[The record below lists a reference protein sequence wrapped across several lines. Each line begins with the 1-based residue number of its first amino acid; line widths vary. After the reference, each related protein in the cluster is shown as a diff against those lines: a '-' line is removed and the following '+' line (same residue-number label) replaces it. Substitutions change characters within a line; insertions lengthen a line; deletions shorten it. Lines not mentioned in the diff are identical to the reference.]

1 MGQYALRRLLAMVPT
16 VFLLSLLVFYSM
28 RIMPGDVAL
37 LMLAGPNSDQAF
49 TQEQLDEVREQ
60 LGLNKPL
67 PVQYMNWVGDLLFN
81 RGGDSLINDKPV
93 YDEILRRLP
102 LTAQLTISSIIVAH
116 LIAIPAGVVSAL
128 RRNTIT
134 DYVVRV
140 FSMIGLAVPNFWFG
154 IMIILVL
161 LNVFNYAIPLGYVSP
176 FQDPLKNFQQQIF
189 PTLILGLALSASIA
203 RMTRATV
210 LEVMREDYVRTA
222 RAKGLKQSQIVV
234 RHALRNSMLPVMT
247 LSALQLGFLIS
258 GSVIIER
265 VFSLPGIGRY
275 LVDAIFQRDY
285 IVVQTIVLLFGI
297 VIMLINLLTDL
308 AYGLV
313 DPRIRYR

>member
-1 MGQYALRRLLAMVPT
+1 
-16 VFLLSLLVFYSM
+16 
-28 RIMPGDVAL
+28 
-37 LMLAGPNSDQAF
+37 
-49 TQEQLDEVREQ
+49 
-60 LGLNKPL
+60 
-67 PVQYMNWVGDLLFN
+67 
-81 RGGDSLINDKPV
+81 
-93 YDEILRRLP
+93 
-102 LTAQLTISSIIVAH
+102 
-116 LIAIPAGVVSAL
+116 
-128 RRNTIT
+128 
-134 DYVVRV
+134 VRV
-140 FSMIGLAVPNFWFG
+140 FALIGLAIPNFWFG
-154 IMIILVL
+154 IMIILIL

-176 FQDPLKNFQQQIF
+176 FEDPFKNFQQQIF
-189 PTLILGLALSASIA
+189 PTLILGTALSASIT

-222 RAKGLKQSQIVV
+222 RAKGLKQSQIVI

-275 LVDAIFQRDY
+275 LVDAIFSRDY

-308 AYGLV
+308 AYGIV